1 MEDGDRESRVTYWWK
16 SGKTINYLRK
26 LVKVENV
33 SNEPV
38 DTDKDIFRKNVKNVH
53 LIFPLEDDML

>member
-1 MEDGDRESRVTYWWK
+1 METESHVTYWWK
-16 SGKTINYLRK
+16 SDKTINYLWK

-38 DTDKDIFRKNVKNVH
+38 DTDKDIFRKNVENVH
-53 LIFPLEDDML
+53 LIFPPEDDML